1 MAGREKTGI
10 ENAEAGLF
18 QGAVCAVCP
27 TQRTDGDAL
36 ETVKRLWTAVGAR
49 VLPIGAGLHDRIV
62 ARTSH
67 LPHLV
72 AAVLTGTAG
81 EILSGEE
88 LALEFIASGFLDTT
102 RIAAGDPVMWRDIC
116 RDNRREILSSISEF
130 KEQLERIEEW
140 VREGKTEEISREL
153 ARVQR
158 IRQEI
163 GNNRKP

>member
-18 QGAVCAVCP
+18 RDAVCAVCP
-27 TQRTDGDAL
+27 TKRTDPDAL

-49 VLPIGAGLHDRIV
+49 VIPIGAGLHDRIV

-72 AAVLTGTAG
+72 AAALTGTAG
-81 EILSGEE
+81 AILSGEP
-88 LALEFIASGFLDTT
+88 LAREFIAGGFLDTT

-116 RDNRREILSSISEF
+116 RDNRREILISIEEF
-130 KEQLERIEEW
+130 RRELERIEAW
-140 VREGKTEEISREL
+140 VREEKTEEISKEL
-153 ARVQR
+153 DRVRR